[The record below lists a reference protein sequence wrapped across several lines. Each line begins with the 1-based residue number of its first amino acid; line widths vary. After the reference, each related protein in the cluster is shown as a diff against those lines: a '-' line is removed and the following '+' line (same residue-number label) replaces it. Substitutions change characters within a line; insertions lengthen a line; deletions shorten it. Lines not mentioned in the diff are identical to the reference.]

1 MKRREKRNDGSL
13 RDSEEIDNNK
23 VVRALISPNKKK
35 MKMEYERK

>member
-23 VVRALISPNKKK
+23 VVRALISPNKILNII
-35 MKMEYERK
+35 EIIP